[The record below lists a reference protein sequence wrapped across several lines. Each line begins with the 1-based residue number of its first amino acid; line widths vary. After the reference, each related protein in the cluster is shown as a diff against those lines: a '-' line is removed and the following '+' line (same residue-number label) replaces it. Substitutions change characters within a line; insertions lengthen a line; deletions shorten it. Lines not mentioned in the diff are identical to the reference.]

1 MVPVARVNESRVNE
15 LESHVAEAVTGSLE
29 PGSLFADDQ
38 RPAGVAPERSK
49 YAEFL
54 ADAVIQSRGDLEISR
69 QVYGGKPFYVLRDS
83 VSFQSRSLSARD
95 YRIFASIDGTQT
107 CAVVFE
113 HLVELGVL
121 SEGDE
126 EDYYGFLLSL
136 HQRGLL
142 NLPIANGKALFE
154 KYKTRQKRARAG
166 WLMKLLCWK
175 VTFGNPDA
183 WLDRVTGPLKFLMT
197 APAAIV
203 WLVAVIAAVRVVA
216 QRWDEFATPLASILA
231 MQSIATVMGI
241 LIVLKVWHE
250 IGHAV
255 ATKGW
260 GGEVPDC
267 GVLLILGTPCA
278 YVDASSA
285 WMIPNRFK
293 RIMVSAA
300 GMYFESIVAIL
311 AVAVWAISD
320 DPLTRSLAH
329 HTIFLSTL
337 TTLLFN
343 ANPLMK
349 FDGYFM
355 LSDWLDIP
363 NLKSRADESFR
374 WLMKNFV
381 LGLRLPRPAGG
392 LCSNLSLAVFG
403 AASGAY
409 RVLIISGIVAI
420 LTWRLPLGGLWLAG
434 AYLGFTLIQQTIIVL
449 RYLWTNPETASNR
462 GQALF
467 ASVVVMVMVSIASCW
482 PFERNMST
490 VGVTEFAGEILVRSK
505 VDGTVKEV
513 HVTEGQFVASGQPL
527 ITMQSPQLQ
536 QAIERLESE
545 NEARELHY
553 RKALI
558 QGEDN
563 VEMVK
568 NEWLAT
574 KVQLERL
581 LQRQENLIVRSDRSG
596 VITHWNQDV
605 HPGRRLAD
613 GEVFAQVGAGQSV
626 IRTLMRQQKRQVV
639 QPQIGETVWIT
650 FPWELKQRH
659 AATVSRVIQSNSE
672 HVRETA
678 LTSMAGGEIEVDPT
692 EMKPLEDVYIVEADF
707 VEPPAEA
714 VRIGLRARVCFEDR
728 RQSAAQWI
736 WHRWLDFYRRYHQS
750 I

>member
-1 MVPVARVNESRVNE
+1 
-15 LESHVAEAVTGSLE
+15 
-29 PGSLFADDQ
+29 
-38 RPAGVAPERSK
+38 
-49 YAEFL
+49 
-54 ADAVIQSRGDLEISR
+54 
-69 QVYGGKPFYVLRDS
+69 
-83 VSFQSRSLSARD
+83 
-95 YRIFASIDGTQT
+95 
-107 CAVVFE
+107 
-113 HLVELGVL
+113 
-121 SEGDE
+121 
-126 EDYYGFLLSL
+126 
-136 HQRGLL
+136 
-142 NLPIANGKALFE
+142 
-154 KYKTRQKRARAG
+154 
-166 WLMKLLCWK
+166 
-175 VTFGNPDA
+175 
-183 WLDRVTGPLKFLMT
+183 
-197 APAAIV
+197 
-203 WLVAVIAAVRVVA
+203 
-216 QRWDEFATPLASILA
+216 
-231 MQSIATVMGI
+231 
-241 LIVLKVWHE
+241 
-250 IGHAV
+250 
-255 ATKGW
+255 
-260 GGEVPDC
+260 
-267 GVLLILGTPCA
+267 
-278 YVDASSA
+278 
-285 WMIPNRFK
+285 
-293 RIMVSAA
+293 
-300 GMYFESIVAIL
+300 
-311 AVAVWAISD
+311 
-320 DPLTRSLAH
+320 
-329 HTIFLSTL
+329 
-337 TTLLFN
+337 
-343 ANPLMK
+343 
-349 FDGYFM
+349 
-355 LSDWLDIP
+355 
-363 NLKSRADESFR
+363 
-374 WLMKNFV
+374 
-381 LGLRLPRPAGG
+381 
-392 LCSNLSLAVFG
+392 
-403 AASGAY
+403 
-409 RVLIISGIVAI
+409 
-420 LTWRLPLGGLWLAG
+420 
-434 AYLGFTLIQQTIIVL
+434 
-449 RYLWTNPETASNR
+449 
-462 GQALF
+462 
-467 ASVVVMVMVSIASCW
+467 
-482 PFERNMST
+482 MST

-513 HVTEGQFVASGQPL
+513 HVTEGQFVESGQPL